1 MMDKTQWRTIYTRK
15 IRLHQCYC
23 ILCGKEIKKQD
34 HLSLEHLMPLS
45 RGGKNDDS
53 NWFSSHAQ
61 CNAEKGAL
69 TYDEYKLW
77 KQLNNIRTGQ
87 VR

>member
-1 MMDKTQWRTIYTRK
+1 
-15 IRLHQCYC
+15 
-23 ILCGKEIKKQD
+23 
-34 HLSLEHLMPLS
+34 MPLS

-53 NWFSSHAQ
+53 NWFAAHSQ
-61 CNAEKGAL
+61 CNAEKGSL

-77 KQLNNIRTGQ
+77 KQLNNLRTGQ